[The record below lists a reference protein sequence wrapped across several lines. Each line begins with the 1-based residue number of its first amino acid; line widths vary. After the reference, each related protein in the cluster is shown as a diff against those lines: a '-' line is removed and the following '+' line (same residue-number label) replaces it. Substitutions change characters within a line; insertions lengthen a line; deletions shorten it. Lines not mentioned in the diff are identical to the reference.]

1 MKSLSVSDDLHRK
14 FKDYTEDRG
23 LKIKRAVEM
32 ALERWMK
39 EECNKGV
46 EEFKESK

>member
-23 LKIKRAVEM
+23 FKMKRAVEM

-39 EECNKGV
+39 DGCDRDV